1 MSQLYLNCKITNSK
15 RKMSLFSLTSDIFI
29 KSILER
35 ISVDYN
41 IDYKDLI
48 TKYSYVSETVA
59 LSKMKKTDLVKEC
72 KNLGLESNG
81 SVINLKGL
89 IKKSR
94 ADAGIKAVRGS
105 KKKKAVK
112 KVAPV
117 HNHSLCIEIQKDCPL
132 CQSHGNIFYLTTT
145 DVEYELAT

>member
-1 MSQLYLNCKITNSK
+1 
-15 RKMSLFSLTSDIFI
+15 MSLFSLTSDIFI

-41 IDYKDLI
+41 IDFKELNS
-48 TKYSYVSETVA
+48 KYFGSFGSFGTFGPFGPHETVA
-59 LSKMKKTDLVKEC
+59 LSKMKKTDLVNEC
-72 KNLGLESNG
+72 TSLGIKSDG
-81 SVINLKGL
+81 SVVQLKER

-105 KKKKAVK
+105 KKKKAAK

-117 HNHSLCIEIQKDCPL
+117 HNHDLCIEVQKDCPL
-132 CQSHGNIFYLTTT
+132 CQSHGNIFHLTE
-145 DVEYELAT
+145 VEYELVT

>member
-1 MSQLYLNCKITNSK
+1 MFQLYPSCKKTNSK
-15 RKMSLFSLTSDIFI
+15 TVLKMSLFSLTSDIFI

-41 IDYKDLI
+41 INYKDL
-48 TKYSYVSETVA
+48 TAKYSFETIA
-59 LSKMKKTDLVKEC
+59 LSKMKKSDLVREC
-72 KNLGLESNG
+72 KNLGLDSDG
-81 SVINLKGL
+81 SVVQLKDL

-105 KKKKAVK
+105 KKKKAAK

-117 HNHSLCIEIQKDCPL
+117 HNHPLCLEIQKNCPL
-132 CQSHGNIFYLTTT
+132 CQSHGNVFHLTTV
-145 DVEYELAT
+145 VEYEEVTT